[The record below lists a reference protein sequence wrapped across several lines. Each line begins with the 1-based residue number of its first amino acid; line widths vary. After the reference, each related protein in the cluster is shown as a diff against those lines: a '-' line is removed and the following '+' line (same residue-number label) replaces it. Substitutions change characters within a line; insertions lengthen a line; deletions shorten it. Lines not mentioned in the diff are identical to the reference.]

1 MCKRI
6 LVLNNML
13 NVLSLGA
20 IAEKTIENVR
30 TVVLDRVEVPMGR
43 KQRSVSLQTGMG
55 DFLSSVCLLAASC
68 FSRWLVQTPLGSMV
82 DASPTAMSPIKS
94 RSSHV

>member
-68 FSRWLVQTPLGSMV
+68 FRYVGGSTMSQ
-82 DASPTAMSPIKS
+82 AQYNSTAIY
-94 RSSHV
+94 